1 MIQMHLLTK
10 QKQTHRLRQLTHGC
24 QGEEIAKDSGKVMY
38 TLLHLKWITN
48 KTLLY
53 STWNSA
59 QCYVPARM
67 GEFEGRTDA
76 CVCMAESLH
85 CLPETIITLL
95 IGITLIQNIF
105 GVKKIFFRE
114 REKKE
119 VSVAKKKRSSENFL
133 WEIPRFTDKYTEDFE
148 KCVISKSSV
157 SSEAKY

>member
-1 MIQMHLLTK
+1 
-10 QKQTHRLRQLTHGC
+10 
-24 QGEEIAKDSGKVMY
+24 
-38 TLLHLKWITN
+38 
-48 KTLLY
+48 
-53 STWNSA
+53 
-59 QCYVPARM
+59 M

-105 GVKKIFFRE
+105 GVKKIIFRE

-119 VSVAKKKRSSENFL
+119 VSVAKKSSENFL
-133 WEIPRFTDKYTEDFE
+133 WEIPRFIDKYTEDFE

-157 SSEAKY
+157 SSEVKY